1 LRTSGRF
8 SVIVSTAPS
17 RLVSTSA
24 MAQSWRI
31 PGAEPRGFDH

>member
-1 LRTSGRF
+1 L

-24 MAQSWRI
+24 IDAILAHSGHEAARLRSL
-31 PGAEPRGFDH
+31 A